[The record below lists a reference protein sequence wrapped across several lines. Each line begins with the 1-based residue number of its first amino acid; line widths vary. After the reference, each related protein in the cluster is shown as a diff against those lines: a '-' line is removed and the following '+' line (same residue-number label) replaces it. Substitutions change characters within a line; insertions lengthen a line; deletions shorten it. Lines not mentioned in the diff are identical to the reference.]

1 MDVRTIEI
9 KNGKRPQM
17 ETRYWED
24 QEYRSTVQK
33 REEFV
38 GCEGGVCVCVCV
50 CCKMSSIS
58 FKLTG
63 SDTYAGKLTSLT

>member
-1 MDVRTIEI
+1 
-9 KNGKRPQM
+9 M

-24 QEYRSTVQK
+24 QEQRSTVQK

-38 GCEGGVCVCVCV
+38 GFEGGVCLCV

-63 SDTYAGKLTSLT
+63 SDTYNGKLTSLT